1 MISFDHYVGHHVQVP
16 VQHSV
21 FNVKVLVDTFNQQNI
36 RISIIVTNLR
46 LQLQVAF
53 ITQSY
58 NCCRALLIVIAA
70 GLSTASKQR
79 ANLLIKVTFFWK
91 QAIAA
96 SAQKMHNITVT
107 LGFYTPTSFVIR
119 VPKTLDFF
127 FYCLILTFYCSNQ
140 AFPFLNEHLILTV
153 Y

>member
-1 MISFDHYVGHHVQVP
+1 MLNRQLGSVKIFTLVFQISNLGEGYILGAFSMIVV
-16 VQHSV
+16 
-21 FNVKVLVDTFNQQNI
+21 
-36 RISIIVTNLR
+36 NLR
-46 LQLQVAF
+46 FQLQVAF

-119 VPKTLDFF
+119 VPKTLDFY

>member
-1 MISFDHYVGHHVQVP
+1 MLNRQLGSVKIFTLVSPISNLGEGYILGAFSMIVV
-16 VQHSV
+16 
-21 FNVKVLVDTFNQQNI
+21 
-36 RISIIVTNLR
+36 NLR
-46 LQLQVAF
+46 FQLQVAF

-107 LGFYTPTSFVIR
+107 LGFYTPTSFFCYQGAKNFR
-119 VPKTLDFF
+119 FLLLLFN
-127 FYCLILTFYCSNQ
+127 SN
-140 AFPFLNEHLILTV
+140 FLLFQLGFSV
-153 Y
+153 LK

>member
-1 MISFDHYVGHHVQVP
+1 MIDV
-16 VQHSV
+16 
-21 FNVKVLVDTFNQQNI
+21 
-36 RISIIVTNLR
+36 NLR
-46 LQLQVAF
+46 FQLQSAF

-119 VPKTLDFF
+119 VPKTLDFY
-127 FYCLILTFYCSNQ
+127 FYCLILTFYCSN
-140 AFPFLNEHLILTV
+140 
-153 Y
+153 